1 MDENIDFTL
10 HFKKGTT
17 TQPVYTVQCII
28 IYFSCYEYVYVLLVC
43 LFVQVKC
50 ADVNVFYGELK
61 LDDIVLAIN
70 IMQNGHLF

>member
-1 MDENIDFTL
+1 MDENIDFTVHL
-10 HFKKGTT
+10 KKGTT
-17 TQPVYTVQCII
+17 TQPCTCII

-43 LFVQVKC
+43 LFDQVKF